1 MLFTQLKNCLLFQNF
16 VEDTIDTNVILK
28 TEDDIIAA
36 VEHFNTMLHGIPLL
50 KFVKTIRQYFRQISL
65 I

>member
-1 MLFTQLKNCLLFQNF
+1 M
-16 VEDTIDTNVILK
+16 EDTIDTNVILK

-36 VEHFNTMLHGIPLL
+36 VEHFNTCVQNAAWNF
-50 KFVKTIRQYFRQISL
+50 KFVKTIPQYFRQISL